1 MIAVIGSSNVDMVIN
16 VDDFTLPGQ
25 TQKGLELSYYPGGKG
40 ANQAVT
46 SRLLGGEV
54 YFLTCLG
61 NDGNAQMMKRE
72 LEAID
77 LGNGI
82 RYVDSPNGAALIE
95 V

>member
-1 MIAVIGSSNVDMVIN
+1 M
-16 VDDFTLPGQ
+16 
-25 TQKGLELSYYPGGKG
+25 ELSYCTRGKG

-46 SRLLGGEV
+46 SRLLGREV
-54 YFLTCLG
+54 FFLTCLG

-77 LGNGI
+77 LGSGI
-82 RYVDSPNGAALIE
+82 RYVDSPNGVALIE